1 MNKIVYLNNS
11 NFKSEVLDSE
21 KLVIVDFWA
30 EWCMPCRMVAPILE
44 ELSEELENVKISK
57 LNVDEVGEI
66 AAEFGIRSIP
76 TLLFFKGGKIID
88 KSVGAMPKET
98 LKIKIESHL

>member
-1 MNKIVYLNNS
+1 MNKIVYLNSS
-11 NFKSEVLDSE
+11 NFKSEVLDSNE
-21 KLVIVDFWA
+21 LVIVDFWA

-76 TLLFFKGGKIID
+76 TLLFFKGGKVID